1 MPRSPLKSFAP
12 LPARAFRLDYWLVA
26 LFVIGGAA
34 LYALDWLARHPQH
47 DPRAPLVLQQA
58 EGWATPGKLAAL
70 RGDAQACRAV
80 LERSGVA
87 FDSFPAEGE
96 GACLRADRVL
106 PAADAVPGLAFSPA
120 RATAT
125 CGVHA
130 GLAWWLDHRV
140 QPAADAILGSEV
152 VRIEQLGTASCRR
165 VNNASEGRWSEHA
178 TGNAIDIAGFVLAD
192 GRRISVLRD
201 WQGDD
206 ADARFLRAA
215 RDGACD
221 VFGTTLSPDY
231 NALHA
236 DHLHLDQAQRGMGG
250 FCR

>member
-1 MPRSPLKSFAP
+1 MLRSVLTQFAP
-12 LPARAFRLDYWLVA
+12 LPARAFGFDYWLVA
-26 LFVIGGAA
+26 LFVMGGAA
-34 LYALDWLARHPQH
+34 LYGLDWLARHPQH

-58 EGWATPGKLAAL
+58 EGWATPGKLATL
-70 RGDAQACRAV
+70 REDGQACRAV

-87 FDSFPAEGE
+87 FVDLQPEGE
-96 GACLRADRVL
+96 GACLRADRMQ
-106 PAADAVPGLAFSPA
+106 PAADAAPGLAFSPA
-120 RATAT
+120 RARAT
-125 CGVHA
+125 CAVHA

-140 QPAADAILGSEV
+140 QPAAEAMLGSAV
-152 VRIEQLGTASCRR
+152 VRIEQIGTASCRR

-192 GRRISVLRD
+192 GRRISVLLD

-206 ADARFLRAA
+206 AEARFLRAV